1 MGQRTQIFIISTDKD
16 NNHRVEVYHD
26 QWGIGRRMPMA
37 SMALISKLYCANKY
51 DYLHKR
57 SLFLDNCKLEGNFNI
72 SHEFTLD
79 YDANGD
85 LVSVKTDCFKKVG
98 KMGYRRYWGKVKSKS
113 TLATFPQKFEEWND
127 TNVNTYKDF
136 VDGHCDN
143 NNGIMVIFCT
153 EKQDPQCAYNNIYNF
168 TIGFME
174 GYENDGEVSE
184 AFERFLSVD
193 EWAYLSIN
201 SRYMEVED
209 FTDIYK
215 YFLKWHD
222 VNTYP
227 TLAEECVKSV

>member
-1 MGQRTQIFIISTDKD
+1 MGQRTQIFIISTDIH

-37 SMALISKLYCANKY
+37 SMTLISKLYCANKY

-57 SLFLDNCKLEGNFNI
+57 SLFLDNCKLEGNLNI

-113 TLATFPQKFEEWND
+113 ALATFPQKFEEWYD

-136 VDGHCDN
+136 VNGHCDN
-143 NNGIMVIFCT
+143 NNGIMVMFC
-153 EKQDPQCAYNNIYNF
+153 EESKGESAYQNKYTY

-174 GYENDGEVSE
+174 GYEDDGEVSA

-193 EWAYLSIN
+193 EWAYLSPN
-201 SRYMEVED
+201 HRYMECED
-209 FTDIYK
+209 FADIYK
-215 YFLKWHD
+215 SFLKWNE

-227 TLAEECVKSV
+227 TIAEECMKSL

>member
-1 MGQRTQIFIISTDKD
+1 MGQRTQIFIISTDIH

-37 SMALISKLYCANKY
+37 SMALISKLYCANNY

-85 LVSVKTDCFKKVG
+85 LVSVRATCFKKRG
-98 KMGYRRYWGKVKSKS
+98 KNQYQQYFGKITSKS
-113 TLATFPQKFEEWND
+113 ALVTFPQKFAEWGE
-127 TNVNTYKDF
+127 TATYGDF
-136 VDGHCDN
+136 VNNHCDN
-143 NNGIMVIFCT
+143 NNGIMVMFC
-153 EKQDPQCAYNNIYNF
+153 EESKGENAYQNKYTY

-174 GYENDGEVSE
+174 GYEDDGEVGV

-201 SRYMEVED
+201 SRYMEAED
-209 FTDIYK
+209 FTDVYK
-215 YFLKWHD
+215 YFLKWHE

-227 TLAEECVKSV
+227 TLAEECLKSV

>member
-1 MGQRTQIFIISTDKD
+1 MGQRTQICIVSTDKH

-37 SMALISKLYCANKY
+37 SMALIAKIYDSNKY
-51 DYLHKR
+51 DYRNRR
-57 SLFLDNCKLEGNFNI
+57 SIFLDNCKLEGNFNI
-72 SHEFTLD
+72 SHEYTLD
-79 YDANGD
+79 YNANGD

-98 KMGYRRYWGKVKSKS
+98 EMGYRRYWGKVKSKS
-113 TLATFPQKFEEWND
+113 ALATFPQKFEDWND

-153 EKQDPQCAYNNIYNF
+153 EKQDPECEWNNLYGY

-174 GYENDGEVSE
+174 GYEDDCEVGL

-193 EWAYLSIN
+193 EWASISIN
-201 SRYMEVED
+201 RRYMEAED
-209 FTDIYK
+209 FLGMYK
-215 YFLKWHD
+215 RFLEWNEVATFPSEQKE
-222 VNTYP
+222 T
-227 TLAEECVKSV
+227 VKA